1 MNFLYLIVPLLTNLS
16 IILHPY
22 LGTEF
27 LSFEY
32 ILRIYFSMFT
42 SFFYIMNL
50 ILAMTGFISLIHKNI
65 LFLNLISMFNFIN
78 GNSFI
83 PKITNDNNINMIND
97 IIFCIFTT
105 ANILS
110 IVYLFEN
117 RYYHPETYFY
127 NPKIEYIDDNMSD
140 YYSDY
145 SEDKINTSDS
155 DESDSDKSNHDSIE
169 SDSNYTYIENDEKN
183 NKKTD

>member
-140 YYSDY
+140 Y

-169 SDSNYTYIENDEKN
+169 SDSDYTYIENDEKN